1 MVQQRN
7 NGKFIKGI
15 SGNPKGMRKGTKQ
28 TKTIMKEKAA
38 KAGLEAVR
46 ALAESYETCI
56 NDEAL
61 SLYKDFFDVS
71 LSPRDRL
78 NIYKDLIEYLYPKQ
92 RSTTVDLTA
101 KTETSITLE
110 KRLSELAEN
119 YDE

>member
-28 TKTIMKEKAA
+28 TKTIMREKAA

-46 ALAESYETCI
+46 ALAESYETSL
-56 NDEAL
+56 NDDAI
-61 SLYKDFFDVS
+61 SLYRDFFDTK
-71 LSPRDRL
+71 LGPWNRL
-78 NIYKDLIEYLYPKQ
+78 TMYKDLIEYLYPKQ